1 MEFAVLMRR
10 KMCRFSLVD
19 TRRFSNF
26 LTQNGDY
33 KSAPQT
39 VKKYFVCT
47 PEAMPPEC
55 NSWTV
60 FCPVDSFKQAKWRG
74 TVTCVLVYKL
84 CFRDFLQQNVSKNSI
99 KTRNLETFRPTHRT
113 PHAAKPRT
121 KLMKIWYTGSA
132 EQGRGTVCCICAS
145 VEHDHGCL

>member
-1 MEFAVLMRR
+1 
-10 KMCRFSLVD
+10 MCGFLSNE

-26 LTQNGDY
+26 LIRNGGH

-39 VKKYFVCT
+39 MKEYFVCT

-74 TVTCVLVYKL
+74 TVI
-84 CFRDFLQQNVSKNSI
+84 NVGLN
-99 KTRNLETFRPTHRT
+99 
-113 PHAAKPRT
+113 AAFSELFAVK
-121 KLMKIWYTGSA
+121 
-132 EQGRGTVCCICAS
+132 C
-145 VEHDHGCL
+145 

>member
-1 MEFAVLMRR
+1 MEFATLMMR
-10 KMCRFSLVD
+10 KKRCFVFVEI
-19 TRRFSNF
+19 RRFSNN
-26 LTQNGDY
+26 LARNEDP

-74 TVTCVLVYKL
+74 TVSTSPVLPCVLCVAL
-84 CFRDFLQQNVSKNSI
+84 CDQNVRLLKVSMTLS
-99 KTRNLETFRPTHRT
+99 L
-113 PHAAKPRT
+113 
-121 KLMKIWYTGSA
+121 
-132 EQGRGTVCCICAS
+132 
-145 VEHDHGCL
+145 

>member
-1 MEFAVLMRR
+1 
-10 KMCRFSLVD
+10 MCGFLSNE

-26 LTQNGDY
+26 LIRNGGH

-39 VKKYFVCT
+39 MKEYFVCT

-74 TVTCVLVYKL
+74 TVSTSPVLPCVLCVAL
-84 CFRDFLQQNVSKNSI
+84 CDQNVRLLKVNVTLSLYGP
-99 KTRNLETFRPTHRT
+99 RWHRY
-113 PHAAKPRT
+113 
-121 KLMKIWYTGSA
+121 LI
-132 EQGRGTVCCICAS
+132 E
-145 VEHDHGCL
+145 